1 MRGVGILVLSTLI
14 CSATTIS
21 INVQTTLNETES
33 HSTTSH
39 IPTNS
44 TIIKSNTHSNS
55 AVQLQI
61 TILIVIGL
69 TILAVLL
76 YFIFCR
82 QIPNVVK
89 KPRRPIYRSIISK
102 PHTALNEI

>member
-1 MRGVGILVLSTLI
+1 MKGVGILVLSTLI
-14 CSATTIS
+14 YSVIPIS
-21 INVQTTLNETES
+21 INVQTTLNETGN

-39 IPTNS
+39 TPPPLS
-44 TIIKSNTHSNS
+44 THPQSKDAI
-55 AVQLQI
+55 QLQL

-69 TILAVLL
+69 TILAVIL

-89 KPRRPIYRSIISK
+89 KPTRRPIYRSIISK
-102 PHTALNEI
+102 PHMALNEI